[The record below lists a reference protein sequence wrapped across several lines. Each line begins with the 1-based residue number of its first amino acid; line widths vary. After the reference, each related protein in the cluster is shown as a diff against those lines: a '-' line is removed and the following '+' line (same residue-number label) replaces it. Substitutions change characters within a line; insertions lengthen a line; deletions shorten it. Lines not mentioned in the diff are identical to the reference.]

1 MPLTGN
7 FYIHNV
13 KDALPAGELKDR
25 LNDALTSERFGYTHA
40 FMNMVKHHQLIVHN
54 ASILFIDENRGGK
67 VEGFRHKEKDY
78 PACWVR
84 EALEGTVELQNSLR
98 ACGVLLKRMY
108 LGENPA
114 KPIGISNT
122 NE

>member
-1 MPLTGN
+1 
-7 FYIHNV
+7 
-13 KDALPAGELKDR
+13 
-25 LNDALTSERFGYTHA
+25 
-40 FMNMVKHHQLIVHN
+40 MNMVKHHHLIVHN
-54 ASILFIDENRGGK
+54 ASISFIDENRGGK